1 MLPPLFRNMR
11 NYLIGLMSL
20 LPVCAQD
27 SAFTPSEYQLGGE
40 VLSDTCPT
48 HRVWIMILSESQ
60 QIVREEGCIILSE
73 GEPYELR
80 RHFPTDIQI
89 ESLEAWEI
97 EADGRQRP
105 LQFEVRLR
113 VDTVPAVCSVS
124 WIFRGSGGK
133 RRFQVAYKVQGLL
146 RGNEQEKEVLWWP
159 LEKERIA
166 VVFLSDIGSYVADM
180 KGVGENQWIYE
191 MQGAMEIWWLV
202 PKQEKTKD
210 FPANS
215 VIRLRFRREG
225 GLWGASSSLSESGM
239 SQVWD
244 TPPPKHETPVIPA
257 LVMVIA
263 VITFLWAWALS
274 LPLYGGGEDV
284 VILEGELPAKDPP
297 AWVHAFVAKG
307 RPTPLGFLAAVL
319 DLARR
324 GYVYLIA
331 QGEKLTVK
339 LLRPADQSLHPH
351 ERHLLSLVAKSEAQA
366 HELKGTITPPGLRIP
381 SCFEDAR
388 YIYLLLGFYN
398 LLQTEIQIAGS
409 ISPKPRRKVL
419 GFFLC
424 CAGAISFLS
433 LVAKAS
439 NSHGVYA
446 KFWFFSFFF
455 PILFILSIYI
465 HKSLRYLMTFLI
477 LWHFLYSLL
486 LIAGVLTSALSVTW
500 KEFWYSYIPLDV
512 SFCLF
517 FVSAYFI
524 VCSFYYTD
532 LGKERK
538 RQWER
543 FEEWLIELPLSS
555 QELAKYV
562 EIYVPYAIALGVPG
576 PVLTYVSECLGTQ
589 PAPAWFRVSPPPND
603 PSQLEKHAATNSPT
617 MRQAME
623 TIEKIVDSILS
634 HAKGVQKGKN
644 TNTKPLSLP
653 EVYPPS
659 LAYFLSKS
667 QAYPSKR
674 QLDYSSY
681 FRTAYKVGIVG
692 ILVMVISLFLMMRSL
707 ETVGWWKEV
716 INKGAFLLIGLSFI
730 FVGINMWM
738 TAKRRVKDRKI
749 SEKIRSLWKLLKD
762 RGKMKMEEIA
772 THLGIPRADVPAWIY
787 RLGASEAF
795 TGYVDWKDGVLYSVE
810 AGLLGEGKDCPQC
823 GGRLELAKKGI
834 FQCQHCGAE
843 VFLKK

>member
-1 MLPPLFRNMR
+1 MLPPPFRNMR
-11 NYLIGLMSL
+11 NYLIGLISL

-48 HRVWIMILSESQ
+48 HRVWIMILSNSQ

-73 GEPYELR
+73 GELYELR

-113 VDTVPAVCSVS
+113 VDTVPAVCSVN

-159 LEKERIA
+159 LEKERVA
-166 VVFLSDIGSYVADM
+166 MLFFFDSVRYVVPIE
-180 KGVGENQWIYE
+180 GVEENVWVHERQGPME
-191 MQGAMEIWWLV
+191 MWWSI
-202 PKQEKTKD
+202 QRQAKTKGL
-210 FPANS
+210 PANS
-215 VIRLRFRREG
+215 VIRLRFRGEG
-225 GLWGASSSLSESGM
+225 GLWGSSSSLSESGM
-239 SQVWD
+239 SPVGE
-244 TPPPKHETPVIPA
+244 TSPPEPGTAVIPA

-263 VITFLWAWALS
+263 VIIFLWARVLS

-284 VILEGELPAKDPP
+284 IILEGELPVKDPP

-307 RPTPLGFLAAVL
+307 MPTPLGFLAAVL

-331 QGEKLTVK
+331 QGENLIVK
-339 LLRPADQSLHPH
+339 PLRPADQSLHPH

-366 HELKGTITPPGLRIP
+366 HELKGAITPPGLQIP

-388 YIYLLLGFYN
+388 YIYLLLGFN
-398 LLQTEIQIAGS
+398 DLLQKEIQIAGS
-409 ISPKPRRKVL
+409 ISPKPWRKVL

-424 CAGAISFLS
+424 CAGAISLASIPAKMSKMSNPNS
-433 LVAKAS
+433 LEE
-439 NSHGVYA
+439 YA
-446 KFWFFSFFF
+446 WYLGFS
-455 PILFILSIYI
+455 IAVLQSAILSIYTLR
-465 HKSLRYLMTFLI
+465 SLKYLIAFLI
-477 LWHFLYSLL
+477 LWHFACLL
-486 LIAGVLTSALSVTW
+486 FLIVFALRSELSVNFTW
-500 KEFWYSYIPLDV
+500 KDFWYSYLPLDV
-512 SFCLF
+512 SSWLF

-524 VCSFYYTD
+524 VCSFHYTD

-543 FEEWLIELPLSS
+543 FEEWLIELPLSP

-576 PVLTYVSECLGTQ
+576 PLLTYVSECLGTQ
-589 PAPAWFRVSPPPND
+589 PAPAWFRVSPPSND

-623 TIEKIVDSILS
+623 TIEKIVSSILQS
-634 HAKGVQKGKN
+634 FSRSPEVREDKN
-644 TNTKPLSLP
+644 TNIDREFLL
-653 EVYPPS
+653 EIYPAS
-659 LAYFLSKS
+659 LADFLSKS
-667 QAYPSKR
+667 QAYPSKE

-692 ILVMVISLFLMMRSL
+692 SPRYGHKPFSDD
-707 ETVGWWKEV
+707 
-716 INKGAFLLIGLSFI
+716 
-730 FVGINMWM
+730 
-738 TAKRRVKDRKI
+738 AKPGNSRV
-749 SEKIRSLWKLLKD
+749 
-762 RGKMKMEEIA
+762 
-772 THLGIPRADVPAWIY
+772 
-787 RLGASEAF
+787 
-795 TGYVDWKDGVLYSVE
+795 VE
-810 AGLLGEGKDCPQC
+810 
-823 GGRLELAKKGI
+823 GGD
-834 FQCQHCGAE
+834 
-843 VFLKK
+843 

>member
-1 MLPPLFRNMR
+1 
-11 NYLIGLMSL
+11 
-20 LPVCAQD
+20 
-27 SAFTPSEYQLGGE
+27 
-40 VLSDTCPT
+40 
-48 HRVWIMILSESQ
+48 MILSDIQ

-73 GEPYELR
+73 GELYELR
-80 RHFPTDIQI
+80 RHFPTDIRI

-97 EADGRQRP
+97 EADGRQEP

-113 VDTVPAVCSVS
+113 TDTVPVVWSVR

-133 RRFQVAYKVQGLL
+133 RRFQIAYKVQGLL

-159 LEKERIA
+159 LEKERVA
-166 VVFLSDIGSYVADM
+166 MLFFFDSVRYVVPIE
-180 KGVGENQWIYE
+180 GVEENVWVHE
-191 MQGAMEIWWLV
+191 RQGPMEIWWSI
-202 PKQEKTKD
+202 QRQAKTKG

-215 VIRLRFRREG
+215 VIRLRFRGEG
-225 GLWGASSSLSESGM
+225 GLWGSSSSLSESRMGP
-239 SQVWD
+239 VGE
-244 TPPPKHETPVIPA
+244 TPPPEPGTAVIPA

-263 VITFLWAWALS
+263 VIIFLWARLLS

-284 VILEGELPAKDPP
+284 IILEGELPVKDPP

-307 RPTPLGFLAAVL
+307 MPTPLGFLAAVL

-366 HELKGTITPPGLRIP
+366 HELEGPITPPGLQIP

-388 YIYLLLGFYN
+388 YIYLLLGFN
-398 LLQTEIQIAGS
+398 DLLQTEIQIAGS
-409 ISPKPRRKVL
+409 TSPNPWRKVL

-424 CAGAISFLS
+424 CAGAMS
-433 LVAKAS
+433 LAFIPAKMS
-439 NSHGVYA
+439 NSLEEYGIYLGFALLILESTILLIYTLRSLQYLIVSLI
-446 KFWFFSFFF
+446 FWNFAY
-455 PILFILSIYI
+455 PL
-465 HKSLRYLMTFLI
+465 FLI
-477 LWHFLYSLL
+477 VFALRSE
-486 LIAGVLTSALSVTW
+486 LSVNFTW
-500 KEFWYSYIPLDV
+500 KDFWYSYLPLDV
-512 SFCLF
+512 SYWLF

-524 VCSFYYTD
+524 LCSFHYTD

-543 FEEWLIELPLSS
+543 FEEWLIELPFSL

-623 TIEKIVDSILS
+623 TIEKIVSSILS
-634 HAKGVQKGKN
+634 RVQEVQKSKN
-644 TNTKPLSLP
+644 TNIDREFLL
-653 EVYPPS
+653 EIYPAS

-667 QAYPSKR
+667 QAYPSKE

-681 FRTAYKVGIVG
+681 FRMAYKVGIVG
-692 ILVMVISLFLMMRSL
+692 VLVMVISLFQMTRSL

-716 INKGAFLLIGLSFI
+716 IKKGAFLFIGLSFI
-730 FVGINMWM
+730 FVGLILWM
-738 TAKRRVKDRKI
+738 VGKRRMR
-749 SEKIRSLWKLLKD
+749 EKIYQKKF
-762 RGKMKMEEIA
+762 A
-772 THLGIPRADVPAWIY
+772 IY
-787 RLGASEAF
+787 GS
-795 TGYVDWKDGVLYSVE
+795 S
-810 AGLLGEGKDCPQC
+810 
-823 GGRLELAKKGI
+823 
-834 FQCQHCGAE
+834 
-843 VFLKK
+843 